1 MFTLRSVMVV
11 AASVLTL
18 LAAAGTAHA
27 QPGGRGGRG
36 GGGGGMMEGMLPQ
49 IGSRQVDKFAKLLAL
64 TPDQKEAAEALL
76 EGYSGQAATAAKV
89 MRDAGQRA
97 RDEFRETNDPSV
109 FEKMQSSATKFRDD
123 RKKLDDTFLSDLK
136 SILTPDQASKW
147 PQVERTYRRD
157 ATLRWGRLSGER
169 VDLVDLTEQQHLE
182 AEASTQVSPLLEQYQ
197 EDLDRELTR
206 RNEVYQGAMEKMM
219 ELRRSGDMQAM
230 QDMVEKGRE
239 AGRRVRDVNRRY
251 FRQVLEALPEDK
263 RAAFEAAFNQQ
274 SYPDIYRKAY
284 ASRVSEAAMGMAD
297 LTPEQKEQLA
307 AVAKRFEETLTPLQ
321 SKLVTATEESEAK
334 FNIADMM
341 ARGWNQEGPLSD
353 LREERRDLERKLI
366 DDIRKVLTDD
376 QETRLPERTEEEGD
390 GRGRGWGGGG
400 GGGGGGRGRGG
411 QN

>member
-1 MFTLRSVMVV
+1 MFNLRSVMVV
-11 AASVLTL
+11 AASVMTL

-27 QPGGRGGRG
+27 QPGGGRGGR

-49 IGSRQVDKFAKLLAL
+49 IGSRQVDKFAKILGL
-64 TPDQKEAAEALL
+64 TSDQKEAAEALL
-76 EGYSGQAATAAKV
+76 EGYAGQAATAAKV

-97 RDEFRETNDPSV
+97 RDEFRETNDPAV
-109 FEKMQSSATKFRDD
+109 FEKMQASATKFRDD
-123 RKKLDDTFLSDLK
+123 RKKLDDTFMSDFK
-136 SILTPDQASKW
+136 SILTPEQAAKW

-157 ATLRWGRLSGER
+157 STLRWGRLSGER
-169 VDLVDLTEQQHLE
+169 VDLVELTEQQHLASE
-182 AEASTQVSPLLEQYQ
+182 VSTQVAPLLEQYQ
-197 EDLDRELTR
+197 EDLDRELAR

-251 FRQVLEALPEDK
+251 FRQVLEALPEDT
-263 RAAFEAAFNQQ
+263 RSAFEAAFNQQ

-284 ASRVSEAAMGMAD
+284 ASRVSETALGMAD

-307 AVAKRFEETLTPLQ
+307 AVSKRFDEALAPLQ
-321 SKLVTATEESEAK
+321 TKLVAATEESEAK

-341 ARGWNQEGPLSD
+341 ARGWNQEGPLAD
-353 LREERRDLERKLI
+353 LRQERRDLERKLI

-376 QETRLPERTEEEGD
+376 QETRLPERTEEEGN
-390 GRGRGWGGGG
+390 GRGWGGG

>member
-1 MFTLRSVMVV
+1 MFNLRSVMVV

-18 LAAAGTAHA
+18 LSLAGNAHA

-36 GGGGGMMEGMLPQ
+36 GMGGGMMEGMLPQ
-49 IGSRQVDKFAKLLAL
+49 ISSRQVEKFSKILSLSS
-64 TPDQKEAAEALL
+64 DQKEAAEALL
-76 EGYSGQAATAAKV
+76 EGYSGQTAAAAKA

-97 RDEFRETNDPSV
+97 RDEFRETNDPAV
-109 FEKMQSSATKFRDD
+109 FEKMQESATKFRDD

-136 SILTPDQASKW
+136 SILTPEQAAKW
-147 PQVERTYRRD
+147 PQVERTHRRD
-157 ATLRWGRLSGER
+157 STLRWGRLSGER
-169 VDLVDLTEQQHLE
+169 VDLVELAEQQQL
-182 AEASTQVSPLLEQYQ
+182 AADLASQVAPLLEQYQ

-219 ELRRSGDMQAM
+219 EVRRTGDMEAM

-251 FRQVLEALPEDK
+251 FRQMLEAMPEDK
-263 RAAFEAAFNQQ
+263 RAAFEASFNQQ
-274 SYPDIYRKAY
+274 SYPDIYRKGY
-284 ASRVSEAAMGMAD
+284 ASRVSEAANGMAD

-307 AVAKRFEETLTPLQ
+307 AVVKRFDETLSPLQ
-321 SKLVTATEESEAK
+321 AKLVAATEESEAN
-334 FNIADMM
+334 FNITEMM
-341 ARGWNQEGPLSD
+341 ARGWNQEGPLAD

-376 QETRLPERTEEEGD
+376 QETRLPERTEEDGD
-390 GRGRGWGGGG
+390 GRGRWGG